1 MLHRHP
7 AVESWRDAD
16 RRLTNT
22 SWNAVTMSHDLLE
35 SAALSLHL
43 EVSTTSVPDSP
54 FDVRF

>member
-1 MLHRHP
+1 VLHRHA
-7 AVESWRDAD
+7 AVECWKDAD
-16 RRLTNT
+16 RRPSNT